1 MGSGSLRL
9 SQEVNLAP
17 LSGPIRLSLALDTTA
32 FYWLA
37 LQARYDL
44 ERGSPSSVPIVRLLT
59 KRLWY
64 GAFEHDSYPN
74 ARFRPEAGDDM
85 YG

>member
-9 SQEVNLAP
+9 SQEVNLTP
-17 LSGPIRLSLALDTTA
+17 LPGSIRRSLALDTTA

-44 ERGSPSSVPIVRLLT
+44 ERGKSVVRA
-59 KRLWY
+59 Y
-64 GAFEHDSYPN
+64 
-74 ARFRPEAGDDM
+74 RPLVD
-85 YG
+85 

>member
-9 SQEVNLAP
+9 SQEVNLALLP
-17 LSGPIRLSLALDTTA
+17 GAIRLSLALDTAA

-44 ERGSPSSVPIVRLLT
+44 ERGSPSSVPICPLV
-59 KRLWY
+59 
-64 GAFEHDSYPN
+64 D
-74 ARFRPEAGDDM
+74 
-85 YG
+85 

>member
-17 LSGPIRLSLALDTTA
+17 LPGAIRLSLVLDTTA

-44 ERGSPSSVPIVRLLT
+44 EKGKSVV
-59 KRLWY
+59 
-64 GAFEHDSYPN
+64 GAY
-74 ARFRPEAGDDM
+74 RPLVD
-85 YG
+85 